1 MKLLPTIVSFGQFQS
16 VPSTVPRSPAFIIT
30 IRILF
35 ATFQLFNVKGS
46 TATRIAAS
54 PDFRK
59 FATLDD
65 AGIVYNLVDM
75 SLSSAT
81 AL

>member
-1 MKLLPTIVSFGQFQS
+1 MQRAASGQTPDFDLLSYMRSNLIPFDSNRCQFVGYS
-16 VPSTVPRSPAFIIT
+16 NSY
-30 IRILF
+30 
-35 ATFQLFNVKGS
+35 FQLFNVKGS
-46 TATRIAAS
+46 SATKIAVS

-75 SLSSAT
+75 SLVQ
-81 AL
+81 

>member
-1 MKLLPTIVSFGQFQS
+1 MK
-16 VPSTVPRSPAFIIT
+16 
-30 IRILF
+30 
-35 ATFQLFNVKGS
+35 
-46 TATRIAAS
+46 IAVS

-75 SLSSAT
+75 SLVQ
-81 AL
+81 